1 MEIMD
6 NDVIEL
12 LDENDHV
19 IKFEHFVTI
28 STQIRIIYCMEILI
42 MLYCFR

>member
-28 STQIRIIYCMEILI
+28 NGKL
-42 MLYCFR
+42 